1 MLKVWELE
9 CLKAEWEVQR
19 LLSLNSCDFLEFTN
33 CFHNCVYILKGIYDV
48 SPKNIRSELRNM
60 FFPEAVKMLRES
72 KMRDGDDFLNLELSG
87 IPGLQSPGA
96 LRIKIDGKFILS
108 GIEMPKGEYEIGK
121 EFITLN
127 GELFN
132 WPVPVIRLYNFRKID
147 EKNAE
152 EKRYINISEEFNKYD
167 PISFIRSC
175 IDFYKKAV

>member
-1 MLKVWELE
+1 
-9 CLKAEWEVQR
+9 
-19 LLSLNSCDFLEFTN
+19 
-33 CFHNCVYILKGIYDV
+33 
-48 SPKNIRSELRNM
+48 
-60 FFPEAVKMLRES
+60 
-72 KMRDGDDFLNLELSG
+72 
-87 IPGLQSPGA
+87 
-96 LRIKIDGKFILS
+96 
-108 GIEMPKGEYEIGK
+108 MPKGEYEIGK

-175 IDFYKKAV
+175 IDFYKKAVYVT